1 MKSETEI
8 SSNRMVILTISLL
21 SIFILIRTAWL
32 GDDAFITMRTV
43 DNWVNGYGL
52 TWNVGVRVVT
62 YTHPLWGLLLS
73 VLYYFIRDGYFTLL
87 TLNIG
92 VSFAV
97 FCIYLK
103 QFSGDLFS
111 MLFGWGILVLSKAFV
126 DYSTSGLENGL
137 THLLILLFA
146 IIFLN
151 PNHPI
156 TPRKFLILAL
166 LAGLGATNR
175 MDAILF
181 FIPALGYLWFTN
193 FRTLRGFGIMMVGLA
208 PFILWELFS
217 ILYYGF
223 PFPNTAYAKLNSGI
237 AQHALTSQGILYFI
251 NSLTFDPI
259 TLLTIGIS
267 LMVIFLRNNS
277 REKALG
283 AGLVLYLGY
292 ILYIG
297 GDFMSGR
304 FFSAGLLLSAFILAG
319 NIKAISNSH
328 KLVIC
333 GLVLITGFLSPVS
346 TINYF
351 QTNPNIPSTPEGY
364 TVDPYSQIADERM
377 YYSLYT
383 NLSAMDRSLMMPRHE
398 WASSGVEYKL
408 ENTPVVVEAS
418 VGMIGYFAG
427 PKVHLLDQ
435 YAIGDPL
442 LARLKVT
449 SGNWRIG
456 HFVRDIPA
464 GYVDTLKIDK
474 NRIKDPNLAEY
485 YGKLKIII
493 SGNLFSMERLKT
505 IWEMNTGQY
514 DYLLEGYNH

>member
-1 MKSETEI
+1 
-8 SSNRMVILTISLL
+8 
-21 SIFILIRTAWL
+21 
-32 GDDAFITMRTV
+32 
-43 DNWVNGYGL
+43 
-52 TWNVGVRVVT
+52 
-62 YTHPLWGLLLS
+62 
-73 VLYYFIRDGYFTLL
+73 
-87 TLNIG
+87 
-92 VSFAV
+92 
-97 FCIYLK
+97 
-103 QFSGDLFS
+103 
-111 MLFGWGILVLSKAFV
+111 
-126 DYSTSGLENGL
+126 
-137 THLLILLFA
+137 
-146 IIFLN
+146 
-151 PNHPI
+151 
-156 TPRKFLILAL
+156 
-166 LAGLGATNR
+166 
-175 MDAILF
+175 
-181 FIPALGYLWFTN
+181 
-193 FRTLRGFGIMMVGLA
+193 
-208 PFILWELFS
+208 
-217 ILYYGF
+217 
-223 PFPNTAYAKLNSGI
+223 
-237 AQHALTSQGILYFI
+237 
-251 NSLTFDPI
+251 
-259 TLLTIGIS
+259 
-267 LMVIFLRNNS
+267 
-277 REKALG
+277 
-283 AGLVLYLGY
+283 
-292 ILYIG
+292 
-297 GDFMSGR
+297 MSGR

-383 NLSAMDRSLMMPRHE
+383 NLSAMDHSLMMPRHE